1 MPGMRVLFT
10 TAELSGVAAVGGLAD
25 AAAGLT
31 RELRSQGVEV
41 DVVVPDYAPERRRVV
56 LGGEV
61 RRRIDVPG
69 WAAPATV
76 RSGEHSE
83 AGPVHLVSVP
93 GLARSHPYLRPDGSG
108 WPDNPAR
115 FLAFSRAVAAMV
127 RRDPPD
133 VLQLN
138 DWHTAAVLAALP
150 APPPS
155 VLTLHNVAY
164 QGVTDGSWLRRIG
177 PRGRHYEWW
186 GGTNPLSGGLALA
199 DAVVA
204 VSPTYAREIVT
215 PAGGSGLDGA
225 LRARGPALSG
235 IRNGIDAARWD
246 PATDVHLA
254 ARFSVAEPGRIAAA
268 RAINR
273 RALLDRCG
281 WPDDGTPLAVVVSR
295 LTGQK
300 GIDMLEPII
309 PVLAHIPMRLIVL
322 GAGEAALAQSLAGLA
337 ADHRRS
343 FAFVERYDEPLARL
357 MFGGGDV
364 FVMPSRSEPC
374 GLAQMQAMRYGAIP
388 VVTAVGGLRDTVPD
402 VDVHRDGH
410 GFVADAVEPVAVVSA
425 LFRAARLLAD
435 RRRRPAIVRRIMGH
449 DWSWR
454 APAAEHIELYRRIA
468 AESPRRVAP
477 TTGRTTRL
485 RDDGG

>member
-1 MPGMRVLFT
+1 MRVVFA
-10 TAELSGVAAVGGLAD
+10 TAELTGVAAVGGLAD

-31 RELRSQGVEV
+31 RELRRQGADV
-41 DVVVPDYAPERRRVV
+41 DVVMPDYTPERRRVA

-76 RSGEHSE
+76 RAGEHPI
-83 AGPVHLVSVP
+83 AGRVHLVSVP
-93 GLARSHPYLRPDGSG
+93 GMARSHPYLRPDGLG

-127 RRDPPD
+127 RRNPPD
-133 VLQLN
+133 ILHLN
-138 DWHTAAVLAALP
+138 DWHTGAVLAALP

-155 VLTLHNVAY
+155 VLTLHSVAY
-164 QGVTDGSWLRRIG
+164 QGVTDASWLRRLG
-177 PRGRHYEWW
+177 SRGAHYEWW
-186 GGTNPLSGGLALA
+186 GGTNPLSGAIALA
-199 DAVVA
+199 DAILA
-204 VSPTYAREIVT
+204 VSPPYAREILT
-215 PAGGSGLDGA
+215 PAGGFGLDGP
-225 LRARGPALSG
+225 LRDRGAAVSG
-235 IRNGIDAARWD
+235 IRNGIDTTRWD
-246 PATDVHLA
+246 PATDRHLA
-254 ARFSVAEPGRIAAA
+254 ATFSVDEPRRIAAA
-268 RAINR
+268 RAVNR
-273 RALLDRCG
+273 RALLERCG
-281 WPDDGTPLAVVVSR
+281 WPDDGVPLAVVVSR

-300 GIDMLEPII
+300 GIDMLQPIV
-309 PVLAHIPMRLIVL
+309 PVLAHIPMRLMVL
-322 GAGEAALAQSLAGLA
+322 GAGEAALAQSLAGLT
-337 ADHRRS
+337 ADHRDR

-364 FVMPSRSEPC
+364 FVMPSRFEPC

-402 VDVHRDGH
+402 VDAQPGGN

-435 RRRRPAIVRRIMGH
+435 RRRHPALVRHVMAQ

-454 APAAEHIELYRRIA
+454 QPAAEHLARYGEISAVRT
-468 AESPRRVAP
+468 P
-477 TTGRTTRL
+477 TC
-485 RDDGG
+485 GGVSTPSS